1 MLDKILAV
9 LSLATLLAFT
19 LSVIIFVRELDL
31 AVVILLCILIGCYD
45 FWSTFR
51 DQRDRANGNDTVAK
65 N

>member
-9 LSLATLLAFT
+9 LSLTALLAFT
-19 LSVIIFVRELDL
+19 LIVVLYVRELDL
-31 AVVILLCILIGCYD
+31 AIVILICLLIGCYD

-51 DQRDRANGNDTVAK
+51 DQKNRANGNGKAVR